1 MGRQTRFHRSFTEV
15 RHEDI
20 HSIYNAHD
28 SKNIPLKARENTKNK
43 YRALENSGAVFTK
56 TIETYFFRDV
66 VFSKLG
72 IFHYKRLNECDIL
85 NAT

>member
-20 HSIYNAHD
+20 HLMYNAHD
-28 SKNIPLKARENTKNK
+28 AEDILLKARENTKNK
-43 YRALENSGAVFTK
+43 YRALENSGEIFTK

-66 VFSKLG
+66 VFSKLS
-72 IFHYKRLNECDIL
+72 IFHYKRLNECGVAL
-85 NAT
+85 